1 MKDFNTDV
9 LIIGTGIAG
18 LSSAIKLAESKLNIT
33 IVTRE
38 KKPELTNTFWAQ
50 GGIIYSPKD
59 LNDQEDLVKDIMK
72 ASAFTAN
79 VDAAKILSSRSAE
92 IIDEL
97 LIHKSNTDFAKDAEG
112 ELLLTKEAA
121 HSRER
126 IIYQGDMTGK
136 AIQISLLNYLADSTK
151 FPNVNF
157 LTSHT
162 AIDLITPNHHG
173 VDITQRYE
181 ENQVLGAYI
190 LDQNNNEVRKILS
203 KVTILAT
210 GGIGALYLHHSNAE
224 GARGDGHAM
233 AYRAGAY
240 VSNMEFIQ
248 FHPTTFYNRSSHR
261 RFLVSEAV
269 RGEGGRLIN
278 ARGEAFMKKY
288 HEDAELA
295 PRDVVSRAILEEMIS
310 GKEDCVYLDISHKD
324 RDYLLHRFPTI
335 SAYCSSNK
343 VDIASEPIPVV
354 PAAHYTCGG
363 VKTDLLGRT
372 NLKRL
377 YAVGE
382 VASTGLHGANRLA
395 STSLLEGLTW
405 GYIAAEDVIKN
416 LSSYSDYELSKIKDW
431 TQASEE
437 IDLELIAQDK
447 MTLKQ
452 TMWNYV
458 GLSRS
463 QNRLARARAM
473 FIELQ
478 DEISKFYKHAQLHD
492 ELIGLRNGV
501 EVGFMV
507 LNASLR
513 NKQSVGCFYLKD

>member
-9 LIIGTGIAG
+9 LIIGSGISG
-18 LSSAIKLAESKLNIT
+18 LSAAIKLAEKKLNIT

-38 KKPELTNTFWAQ
+38 KRPEVTNTFWAQ

-59 LNDQEDLVKDIMK
+59 HNDQEDLIKDIMK
-72 ASAFTAN
+72 ASAFTSN
-79 VDAAKILSSRSAE
+79 IEAAKILTTRSAE
-92 IIDEL
+92 IIDEV
-97 LIHKSNTDFAKDAEG
+97 LIHKSHTDFAKDAEG
-112 ELLLTKEAA
+112 ELLFTKEAA
-121 HSRER
+121 HSKER
-126 IIYQGDMTGK
+126 IIYNGDMTGK
-136 AIQISLLNYLADSTK
+136 AIQISLLNYLSNESK
-151 FPNVNF
+151 FPNVTF

-181 ENQVLGAYI
+181 ENQVLGAYL
-190 LDQNNNEVRKILS
+190 LDQNTKEVRKVLS
-203 KVTILAT
+203 KITILAT

-233 AYRAGAY
+233 AHRAGAY
-240 VSNMEFIQ
+240 VTNMEFIQ

-261 RFLVSEAV
+261 RFLISEAV

-278 ARGEAFMKKY
+278 SKGEAFMKKY
-288 HEDAELA
+288 HPDAELA
-295 PRDVVSRAILEEMIS
+295 PRDIVARAILEEMIS
-310 GKEDCVYLDISHKD
+310 EKEDCVYLDISQKNE
-324 RDYLLHRFPTI
+324 DYLRQRFPTI
-335 SAYCSSNK
+335 NAYCMENK
-343 VDIASEPIPVV
+343 VDMTKGPIPVV

-363 VKTDLLGRT
+363 VKTDLKGRT

-382 VASTGLHGANRLA
+382 VACTGLHGANRLA

-405 GYIAAEDVIKN
+405 GYIAAEDILTYVQDVK
-416 LSSYSDYELSKIKDW
+416 DYDPTKIKGWSLGHED
-431 TQASEE
+431 
-437 IDLELIAQDK
+437 IDLALITQDQ
-447 MTLKQ
+447 MTLRQ

-463 QNRLARARAM
+463 KNRLNRARAM

-478 DEISKFYKHAQLHD
+478 DEISKFYKNAQLHD

-501 EVGFMV
+501 EVAFMV